1 MEVQEM
7 AFLKTVSEAE
17 ATGKVKAVY
26 DDIKA
31 TKEIDYVPNFWVAL
45 SNSPDHLEAT
55 WNKLRTVMK
64 PGKLD
69 LLTKEIIALSVS
81 IANNCRYWIHSHTA
95 AVKRLGLD
103 NEAVAEL
110 IAVVDVFSGT
120 NSLANAYQVEPDVS
134 PDPDW

>member
-1 MEVQEM
+1 MTL
-7 AFLKTVSEAE
+7 LKTVSETE

-31 TKEIDYVPNFWVAL
+31 TKEIDFIPNFWVAL

-55 WNKLRTVMK
+55 WNKLKTVMK

-81 IANNCRYWIHSHTA
+81 ISNNCRY
-95 AVKRLGLD
+95 
-103 NEAVAEL
+103 
-110 IAVVDVFSGT
+110 
-120 NSLANAYQVEPDVS
+120 
-134 PDPDW
+134 